1 MQAETPLTTAM
12 LLERLQW
19 RYATKQFD
27 PARRIPDEVWS
38 ALEKAL
44 VLSPSSYGLQPWSFV
59 VVTDPAI
66 KQALLPV
73 SWGQKQVTDCSHH
86 VVFLAKQDIAEADLD
101 RLIQRTVD
109 VRGGAPES
117 LKAYRDFMV
126 KDLIQGPRSRVIREW
141 AARQVYIAL
150 GQFMVS
156 AAVIGIDTCPMEG
169 IDTARYD
176 EVLGL
181 AGSGYTTVVACPAGY
196 RLATDKYATLA
207 KVRYPIEAVI
217 RRIG

>member
-1 MQAETPLTTAM
+1 MDRTLSTGQ
-12 LLERLQW
+12 LLQILHW
-19 RYATKQFD
+19 RYVTEQFD
-27 PARRIPDEVWS
+27 PDRRIPDDVWS
-38 ALEKAL
+38 ALESAL
-44 VLSPSSYGLQPWSFV
+44 VLSPSSYGLQPWKFV
-59 VVTDPAI
+59 VVTDAAV

-73 SWGQKQVTDCSHH
+73 SWGRRQVTDCSHH
-86 VVFLAKQDIAEADLD
+86 VVFLAQQNIAEADLD
-101 RLIQRTVD
+101 RLIQRTAEL
-109 VRGGAPES
+109 RGGPVES

-126 KDLIQGPRSRVIREW
+126 KDLVQGARSRVIPEW

-156 AAVIGIDTCPMEG
+156 AAALGIDTCPMEG

-181 AGSGYTTVVACPAGY
+181 KGSGYATVVACPAGY
-196 RLATDKYATLA
+196 RSGSDKYASLT
-207 KVRYPIEAVI
+207 KVRYPAETVI